1 MIGRGGPDEAIR
13 ISKIKKRRLEELS
26 VGCHRGTNV
35 GKFVPFYFCP
45 RSVMLH
51 ILHKANHPELIVP
64 AAVPGRS
71 FSSVFVAPF
80 RLPFRKASWQN
91 SYLAFLF

>member
-1 MIGRGGPDEAIR
+1 VAKNEIAWPQYYQGNGWESEFSRSWGINSVPHFLLVDAQGKLAVTNAKLDALVAI
-13 ISKIKKRRLEELS
+13 
-26 VGCHRGTNV
+26 
-35 GKFVPFYFCP
+35 
-45 RSVMLH
+45 
-51 ILHKANHPELIVP
+51 P